1 MTEAMFSDLMDLC
14 AMIAY
19 IAFAVIMFKK
29 LIKLFKDFF

>member
-19 IAFAVIMFKK
+19 IAFAVIMCKK
-29 LIKLFKDFF
+29 LIKWFKDFF